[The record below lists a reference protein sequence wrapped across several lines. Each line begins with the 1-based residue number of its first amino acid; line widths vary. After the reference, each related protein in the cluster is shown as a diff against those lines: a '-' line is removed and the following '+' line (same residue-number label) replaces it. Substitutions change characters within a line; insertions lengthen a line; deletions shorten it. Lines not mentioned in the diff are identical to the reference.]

1 MQASTVDSR
10 QSTVITSDHQIAP
23 SNTMTKQCIIQQDK
37 MSRLGRGTGD
47 DGAVREI
54 QIQERERGVIKDIP
68 KASRER
74 EDLARDVQ
82 MNGRAR
88 GVKIAAG
95 RNSPTPPTA
104 RRIVVSSFEL
114 RCARVSMLVHGHH
127 RYPSVSDNTRPVAPR
142 ARVSHCQT
150 NTLSNQIYIYMYK
163 KLACSAEQGSR
174 LIRLLRLST
183 HRSDS

>member
-1 MQASTVDSR
+1 
-10 QSTVITSDHQIAP
+10 
-23 SNTMTKQCIIQQDK
+23 

-104 RRIVVSSFEL
+104 RRIVVSSFAVRECPCL
-114 RCARVSMLVHGHH
+114 SMAITAIPLYLITHVLLPLG
-127 RYPSVSDNTRPVAPR
+127 RGYLIAKPTPF
-142 ARVSHCQT
+142 QIKY
-150 NTLSNQIYIYMYK
+150 IYICTRN
-163 KLACSAEQGSR
+163 LPAAPSRDHASLDFSAYPH
-174 LIRLLRLST
+174 IVPT
-183 HRSDS
+183 VKH